1 MRRSR
6 VAVAW
11 EWMSIATYCY
21 AMTEHISTDATPPI
35 ALAAGH
41 AERTTPGRAAASG
54 RDAVAVRRS
63 ALAWERPA
71 IAAPAVARAG
81 IGREQASVHPA
92 GAPGT
97 PATAHVPAERSA
109 RCLAAASADRAGSTQ
124 GLAHATMGPASA
136 PAGGEATR
144 IGLAVAGVRLAI
156 AIGLAGYQ
164 PWT

>member
-11 EWMSIATYCY
+11 EWMANATCCY
-21 AMTEHISTDATPPI
+21 AMSDHKSTVATPPI
-35 ALAAGH
+35 AH
-41 AERTTPGRAAASG
+41 APVRAEPTTPGL
-54 RDAVAVRRS
+54 AVATHRYAVALGRG
-63 ALAWERPA
+63 ALAVGRPA

-81 IGREQASVHPA
+81 IGREQASVHMA

-97 PATAHVPAERSA
+97 PATAHVPSERSTH
-109 RCLAAASADRAGSTQ
+109 CLAAASADRAGSTQ